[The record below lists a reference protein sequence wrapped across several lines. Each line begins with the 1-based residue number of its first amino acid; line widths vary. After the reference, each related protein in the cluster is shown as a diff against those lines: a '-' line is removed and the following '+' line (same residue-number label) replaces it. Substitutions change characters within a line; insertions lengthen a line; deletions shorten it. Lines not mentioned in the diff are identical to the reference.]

1 MTHAKITRMTAVIGY
16 AYFKMKRFMSLRPH
30 DRRHAV
36 GAIEDRR
43 AGQIRAEHQLEL
55 PGRRWQP
62 VLLMPGRSL
71 MLEINID
78 RTVRVLSEIRTIVK
92 TRAVNR
98 IAHHVPDYVRDRE
111 RPEGVSRRE
120 LPSRKMQDVFVAAD
134 QRSTGPIP
142 SRRHSSCGRVHDENR
157 RQKRQRGADDDPL
170 HDTGTRDPREH
181 TCHIPQISTVL
192 VVVE

>member
-142 SRRHSSCGRVHDENR
+142 SRCLLYTSDAADEEDSVDL
-157 RQKRQRGADDDPL
+157 G
-170 HDTGTRDPREH
+170 G
-181 TCHIPQISTVL
+181 
-192 VVVE
+192 